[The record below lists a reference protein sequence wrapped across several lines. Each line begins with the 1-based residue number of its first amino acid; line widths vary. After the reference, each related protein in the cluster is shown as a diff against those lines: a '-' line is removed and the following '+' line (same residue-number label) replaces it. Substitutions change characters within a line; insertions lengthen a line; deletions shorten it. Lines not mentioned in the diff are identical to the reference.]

1 MIKFTDPTY
10 PENYFIVINDDIY
23 TVEKYKLEEFLKEL
37 NSTDRYKLNI
47 DRYEFKVSNL
57 ESEEQYLRYV
67 FEKIN
72 SPFVRLLLH
81 E

>member
-10 PENYFIVINDDIY
+10 PENYFIVINDNIY
-23 TVEKYKLEEFLKEL
+23 TVEKCKLEEFLENL
-37 NSTDRYKLNI
+37 NSTDRYKLDI